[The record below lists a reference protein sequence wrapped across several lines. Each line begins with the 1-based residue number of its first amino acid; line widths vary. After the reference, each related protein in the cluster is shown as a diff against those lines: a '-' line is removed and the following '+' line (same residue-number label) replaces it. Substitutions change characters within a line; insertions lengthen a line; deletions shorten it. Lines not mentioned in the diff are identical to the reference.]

1 MLKAFRATLVWL
13 MMLAIPTQG
22 IAAASMVY
30 CGGGHQSLLT
40 GSEAAAQV
48 GLADAAALQRAEPRG
63 QSAHSDHGAHDH
75 GASVTH
81 LEEPGTAA
89 DQGSVAGALEPSS
102 KVKCSVCALG
112 CNAAAIVSGPLF
124 LPPQGVSSAL
134 VVAVFEVPA
143 SFFTD
148 GPKRPPRSFLA

>member
-30 CGGGHQSLLT
+30 CGGGHQAMLT
-40 GSEAAAQV
+40 GSEATAKA

-63 QSAHSDHGAHDH
+63 QSAHSDHGVHDH

-89 DQGSVAGALEPSS
+89 DQASAAGALEQSPA
-102 KVKCSVCALG
+102 KCSVCALG
-112 CNAAAIVSGPLF
+112 CNAAAIVSGPLV

-134 VVAVFEVPA
+134 VIVVFEVPA